1 MVLCPILLQRFSYR
15 QAVDLNSNRLSPC
28 QYKRD
33 DSPSDLATLLL
44 PTFVSKNRGKFGWFE
59 CHTFWLFQTNFLWDS
74 HFSTL
79 NMLPNNVAIQIY
91 FCFPM
96 LYLSPSIRTKIECN
110 NKQLLVDVNWINKAI
125 WKSAFSKAMKDVL
138 LTPATEF

>member
-1 MVLCPILLQRFSYR
+1 
-15 QAVDLNSNRLSPC
+15 
-28 QYKRD
+28 
-33 DSPSDLATLLL
+33 
-44 PTFVSKNRGKFGWFE
+44 
-59 CHTFWLFQTNFLWDS
+59 
-74 HFSTL
+74 
-79 NMLPNNVAIQIY
+79 
-91 FCFPM
+91 M